1 MSPQI
6 AQAALQFLARTELR
20 GAEVDAFLAVVQAL
34 KVLAN
39 PQPLP
44 EPVARTVVPHRMTA
58 TL

>member
-1 MSPQI
+1 MRPEL

-34 KVLAN
+34 KALAN

-44 EPVARTVVPHRMTA
+44 EPTKD
-58 TL
+58 